1 MNKCHVVTCAR
12 PRADIWLIDG
22 FKDTGL
28 FVRKTFLCSEH
39 KAIDETYYDS
49 EEQAKEALIEGL
61 L

>member
-1 MNKCHVVTCAR
+1 MNKCHVVTCAK

-49 EEQAKEALIEGL
+49 EEQAK
-61 L
+61 